1 MELKNDGK
9 VSESKDATQTPCVS
23 FNSEKKK
30 KIRLFNILV
39 MCNYNSILSIKSSK
53 QLAKKFFV
61 GYYKDYLE
69 RQGCGMDMD
78 GSHSYFKYG
87 DIV

>member
-1 MELKNDGK
+1 
-9 VSESKDATQTPCVS
+9 
-23 FNSEKKK
+23 
-30 KIRLFNILV
+30 

-78 GSHSYFKYG
+78 GLHSYFKYG